1 MPLRRPRTAGS
12 SLAVT
17 VLAALLVLAVQA
29 LAPSPLAAQ
38 RTRDQARL
46 VFTVMPGYVLG
57 NDLWRVRSQP
67 VENFIGVADTFDI
80 SRDIQPTLGVVFS
93 GAYFKGAH
101 FGITGEAFLLGLG
114 FADTC
119 SHTYATGDSRNAAFC
134 SNLNGREK
142 AASAVVLNAGA
153 IYRINSQ
160 RVISPYLRANAGV
173 VVSNQ
178 SSIRTI
184 ATDERE
190 LPPVDLVIFDD
201 PKSTRFSPAIGLGL
215 GFTASLGPGYA
226 LRWEVRDNI
235 AGVQRLEGRTTGG
248 GVPEHKMA
256 LRHLPSMMIGLD
268 VVLERRAGRR
278 Y

>member
-1 MPLRRPRTAGS
+1 MPLRRPRTAGPA
-12 SLAVT
+12 LTA
-17 VLAALLVLAVQA
+17 LAALLVLAVQA

-46 VFTVMPGYVLG
+46 VFTVMPAYVLG

-67 VENFIGVADTFDI
+67 VPNFLGVADTFDI
-80 SRDIQPTLGVVFS
+80 RREIQPTLGVVFS
-93 GAYFKGAH
+93 GAYFPGANL
-101 FGITGEAFLLGLG
+101 GLVGEAFLLGLG

-119 SHTYATGDSRNAAFC
+119 SHTFVTGDTRNEAFC

-153 IYRINSQ
+153 IYRTNAQ
-160 RVISPYLRANAGV
+160 RIISPYVRANAGV
-173 VVSNQ
+173 IVSNQ
-178 SSIRTI
+178 SAIRTI

-190 LPPVDLVIFDD
+190 LPPIDLVIYDD
-201 PKSTRFSPAIGLGL
+201 PKSTRFSPQLGLGL

-235 AGVQRLEGRTTGG
+235 AGVQRIEASTAAGAE
-248 GVPEHKMA
+248 PQHKMT

-268 VVLERRAGRR
+268 VVLERRHGRR